1 MKIRW
6 TDHVFL
12 QASFTIKEVRELMQL
27 PDCSFRQIDP
37 SLLPSDNFKL
47 SRTPKR
53 MLTLLQ
59 KGSDNLGAS
68 KSWSLD
74 SMLSP
79 VTFLGRSRDCQLTG
93 VKFVENEYQEPNQR
107 FEPSAK
113 VHTKSPETQ
122 KVFPTSLAFRS
133 IGYKST
139 PIEGMSNLGIQ
150 FDETKGIIPNDG
162 YGRITGSVKPQVAA
176 TGSHDRSAVL
186 PGIYCAG
193 WVKRGPAGVI
203 ANTMEDAFATA
214 EAISNDWQDS
224 KRFLSGGDGWD
235 AIASLAQATGLRPVS
250 WTEWLRID
258 AVEKANGKLKGKER
272 EKLSSVSQ
280 IMSVLD

>member
-1 MKIRW
+1 
-6 TDHVFL
+6 
-12 QASFTIKEVRELMQL
+12 MQL
-27 PDCSFRQIDP
+27 PDCSFGQIDP
-37 SLLPSDNFKL
+37 SLLPSDNVKL

-53 MLTLLQ
+53 MLTLLRQ
-59 KGSDNLGAS
+59 GSDNPFAA

-79 VTFLGRSRDCQLTG
+79 VRFLGRSRDCQLTG

-113 VHTKSPETQ
+113 VHTKSPTTQ
-122 KVFPTSLAFRS
+122 TVFPTSLAFRS

-139 PIEGMSNLGIQ
+139 AIEGMSNLGIR
-150 FDETKGIIPNDG
+150 FDKTKGIIPNDG
-162 YGRITGSVKPQVAA
+162 YGRITGSAEPKIAA
-176 TGSHDRSAVL
+176 TGSHDGSVVL
-186 PGIYCAG
+186 PGLYCAG

-214 EAISNDWQDS
+214 EAISKDWQDR

-250 WTEWLRID
+250 WTDWLRID
-258 AVEKANGKLKGKER
+258 AVEKANGKSKGKER

-280 IMSVLD
+280 MMSVLD

>member
-1 MKIRW
+1 
-6 TDHVFL
+6 
-12 QASFTIKEVRELMQL
+12 MQL
-27 PDCSFRQIDP
+27 PDCSFRHIDP

-59 KGSDNLGAS
+59 KGSNNPSAA

-74 SMLSP
+74 FMLSP
-79 VTFLGRSRDCQLTG
+79 VGFLGRSRDCQLTG
-93 VKFVENEYQEPNQR
+93 VKFIETEYQEPNQR

-113 VHTKSPETQ
+113 VHAKSPTTQ
-122 KVFPTSLAFRS
+122 TVFPTNLAFRS

-139 PIEGMSNLGIQ
+139 AIEGMSNLGIQ
-150 FDETKGIIPNDG
+150 FDETKGLIPNDG
-162 YGRITGSVKPQVAA
+162 YGRITGSAELEVAA
-176 TGSHDRSAVL
+176 TGSYDGSAVL

-214 EAISNDWQDS
+214 EAITNDWQDR
-224 KRFLSGGDGWD
+224 KPFLSGGDGWD

-258 AVEKANGKLKGKER
+258 AAEKANGKSMGKVR

-280 IMSVLD
+280 MMSVLD